1 MQETRD
7 QEKLVYHLSELRKTL
22 LNIVVCIII
31 LFPLGYFL
39 APYITD
45 FLVKWSFS
53 YQNAQL
59 NFFSPMEVFLINLK
73 IGFVFSFVL
82 GFPYIIYQIW
92 KFILPA
98 LYDKE
103 KNFLKT
109 AVFCSSFLFILGA
122 AICVGFVLPL
132 IIKFSM
138 SFATENIK
146 PILGIS
152 NFLGLS
158 GWLMLAFGLMFQFP
172 IAIYFLVK
180 FDIVSIETFKNKR
193 PYIII
198 FLLISAAILT
208 PPDIISQ
215 LLLFVPT
222 YLLFELG
229 IIFAKISNKGKNIL

>member
-1 MQETRD
+1 MQETQE

-22 LNIVVCIII
+22 LNIIICIII

-39 APYITD
+39 APYIIN
-45 FLVKWSFS
+45 FIIKWSFS
-53 YQNAQL
+53 YQNIQL
-59 NFFSPMEVFLINLK
+59 NFFSPMEVFLIDLK
-73 IGFVFSFVL
+73 VAFVL
-82 GFPYIIYQIW
+82 DFIIGFPYIIYQIW

-103 KNFLKT
+103 KNFLRT
-109 AVFCSSFLFILGA
+109 AVLCSSFLFVLGV
-122 AICVGFVLPL
+122 IMCIGFVLPL

-172 IAIYFLVK
+172 MAIYFLVK

-193 PYIII
+193 PYMII
-198 FLLISAAILT
+198 FLLVVAAILT

-215 LLLFVPT
+215 LLLFIPT

-229 IIFAKISNKGKNIL
+229 ILFAEKINKEKNNL

>member
-1 MQETRD
+1 MQETQD

-22 LNIVVCIII
+22 LNIIVCIII
-31 LFPLGYFL
+31 LFPLGYLL
-39 APYITD
+39 APYIID
-45 FLVKWSFS
+45 FIIKWSFS
-53 YQNAQL
+53 YQNTQL
-59 NFFSPMEVFLINLK
+59 NFFSPMEVFLLNLK
-73 IGFVFSFVL
+73 IGFVFSFVF
-82 GFPYIIYQIW
+82 GFPYVIYQIW

-103 KNFLKT
+103 KKFLKA

-122 AICVGFVLPL
+122 AICIVFVLPL
-132 IIKFSM
+132 IIRFSM
-138 SFATENIK
+138 SFATEQIK

-158 GWLMLAFGLMFQFP
+158 GWLILAFGLMFQFP

-180 FDIVSIETFKNKR
+180 FDIVSIDNLKQKR
-193 PYIII
+193 PYVIIM
-198 FLLISAAILT
+198 LLLVAALLT
-208 PPDIISQ
+208 PPDVISQ

-229 IIFAKISNKGKNIL
+229 IIFARLTKK